1 MNIRQISA
9 RRARPRTGPPER
21 WGRVRR
27 TVFLAAM
34 LASVKAMAGV
44 YGHLKATGSTA
55 GCPQPLHDFGDL
67 SLLMGFQDVWDF
79 DKNHAD

>member
-1 MNIRQISA
+1 
-9 RRARPRTGPPER
+9 
-21 WGRVRR
+21 
-27 TVFLAAM
+27 
-34 LASVKAMAGV
+34 MAGV

-79 DKNHAD
+79 DRNHAD